1 VTKTSDALGGRLP
14 LIDPSKLTP
23 AQQKLFESVLA
34 NQVPWAKDSA
44 FEISTED
51 GRLIGPFNTFLRHP
65 EIALPFLE
73 FAAAESGHTSLTERV
88 REVVIVAVGAV
99 WGAGARYELYAHRIV
114 AAQLG
119 LSPDII
125 HAIAKGEVPSQLGDE
140 EKLAIRVT
148 RQLLIEHLLDDD
160 LYRAAEQAFGQQ
172 GLYDIG
178 AVMGQY
184 QTVCTLLTMFQVPA
198 PE

>member
-1 VTKTSDALGGRLP
+1 MTKTSDVLGGRLP
-14 LIDPSKLTP
+14 LIDPSAMTP
-23 AQQKLFESVLA
+23 EQQKLFDSVMA
-34 NQVPWAKDSA
+34 NQLPWANDSG

-51 GRLIGPFNTFLRHP
+51 RRLIGPFNTFLRHP
-65 EIALPFLE
+65 EIALRFLE
-73 FAAAESGHTSLTERV
+73 FAAAESEHTSLTERV

-99 WGAGARYELYAHRIV
+99 WGTGAQYEVYAHRIV
-114 AAQLG
+114 AARMG
-119 LSPDII
+119 LSPDVI
-125 HAIAKGEVPSQLGDE
+125 HAIAEGEVPGELGDE

-148 RQLLIEHLLDDD
+148 RQLLTEHRLDDD
-160 LYRAAEQAFGQQ
+160 LYRAAEQAFGQR

-184 QTVCTLLTMFQVPA
+184 QTVCTLLAMFQVPA

>member
-1 VTKTSDALGGRLP
+1 MV
-14 LIDPSKLTP
+14 DPSTLTP
-23 AQQKLFESVLA
+23 EQQKLFDSIMA
-34 NQVPWAKDSA
+34 NQLPWANDSG
-44 FEISTED
+44 FEISTGD

-65 EIALPFLE
+65 EIALRFLE

-88 REVVIVAVGAV
+88 REVVIVAVGAA
-99 WGAGARYELYAHRIV
+99 WGSGAQYELYAHRIV
-114 AAQLG
+114 AAQMG
-119 LSPDII
+119 LSSNVV
-125 HAIAKGEVPSQLGDE
+125 HALTKGEVPGELGDD

-148 RQLLIEHLLDDD
+148 RQLLIEHRLDDD
-160 LYRAAEQAFGQQ
+160 LYRAAEQAFGQR

>member
-1 VTKTSDALGGRLP
+1 VTKTSDVLGGRLP
-14 LIDPSKLTP
+14 LIDPSALTP
-23 AQQKLFESVLA
+23 EQQKLFDSIVA
-34 NQVPWAKDSA
+34 NQLPWANDSG

-65 EIALPFLE
+65 EIALRFLE
-73 FAAAESGHTSLTERV
+73 FAAAESAHTSLTERV

-99 WGAGARYELYAHRIV
+99 WGSGARYELYAHRIL
-114 AAQLG
+114 AARMG
-119 LSPDII
+119 LPPDVV
-125 HAIAKGEVPSQLGDE
+125 HALAKGEVPGELNDA
-140 EKLAIRVT
+140 EKLAVRVT
-148 RQLLIEHLLDDD
+148 RQLLIEHRLDDD
-160 LYRAAEQAFGQQ
+160 LYRAAEQAFGQR

>member
-1 VTKTSDALGGRLP
+1 MTKLNDALGGRLP
-14 LIDPSKLTP
+14 LADPSALTP
-23 AQQKLFESVLA
+23 AQQELFDSVLA
-34 NQVPWAKDSA
+34 NQLPWANDSG
-44 FEISTED
+44 FEISTGD

-65 EIALPFLE
+65 EIALRFLD

-99 WGAGARYELYAHRIV
+99 WGTGARYELYAHRIV

-119 LSPDII
+119 LPPDVVD
-125 HAIAKGEVPSQLGDE
+125 ALANGEVPGELGDDE
-140 EKLAIRVT
+140 QLAVRVT
-148 RQLLIEHLLDDD
+148 RQLLIEHRLDDD
-160 LYRAAEQAFGQQ
+160 LYRAAEQAFGQR

-184 QTVCTLLTMFQVPA
+184 QTVCTLLTMFRVPA

>member
-1 VTKTSDALGGRLP
+1 
-14 LIDPSKLTP
+14 IM
-23 AQQKLFESVLA
+23 A
-34 NQVPWAKDSA
+34 NQLPWANDSG
-44 FEISTED
+44 FEISTGD

-65 EIALPFLE
+65 EIALRFLE
-73 FAAAESGHTSLTERV
+73 FAAAESDHTSLTERV

-99 WGAGARYELYAHRIV
+99 WGTGAQYELYAHKII
-114 AAQLG
+114 AAQFD
-119 LSPDII
+119 LSPDVV
-125 HAIAKGEVPSQLGDE
+125 HALANGEVPGELEAE
-140 EKLAIRVT
+140 EKLAVHVT
-148 RQLLIEHLLDDD
+148 RQLLIEHRLDDD

>member
-1 VTKTSDALGGRLP
+1 MKVDDDALGGRLP
-14 LIDPSKLTP
+14 LADPSTLTH
-23 AQQKLFESVLA
+23 AQQELFDSVMA
-34 NQVPWAKDSA
+34 NQLPWANDAGFRIKTD
-44 FEISTED
+44 D

-65 EIALPFLE
+65 EIALRFLG
-73 FAAAESGHTSLTERV
+73 FAAAESGHTSLPDRV

-99 WGAGARYELYAHRIV
+99 WGTGARYELYAHKILAR
-114 AAQLG
+114 QLG
-119 LSPDII
+119 LSPEVIK
-125 HAIAKGEVPSQLGDE
+125 ALGEGDVPDE
-140 EKLAIRVT
+140 LSDDEKLAVRVA
-148 RQLLIEHLLDDD
+148 RQLLIEHRLDDD
-160 LYRAAEQAFGQQ
+160 LYRAAEEAFGQQ